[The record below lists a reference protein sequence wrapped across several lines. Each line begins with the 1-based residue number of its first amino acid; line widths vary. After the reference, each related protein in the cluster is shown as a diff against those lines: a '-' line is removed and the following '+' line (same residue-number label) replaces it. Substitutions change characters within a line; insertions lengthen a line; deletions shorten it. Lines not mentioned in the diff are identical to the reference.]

1 MNNAVFG
8 KSMEN
13 IRNRVDIKLCSNEK
27 KVEKLIAKPNFES
40 RTIFV
45 ENLAAIHVKKTKIIF
60 NKPIYIGMSI
70 LDTPKNCMYNFYY
83 NVMKAQFSDK
93 LRLLYT
99 DTNSLIMEIKT
110 EDFYSDVKT
119 NLIAE
124 FDTSDY
130 PKNNIYNMP
139 LVNKKVLG
147 KFKDE
152 FNGEIMEEFI
162 GLRSKIYAYR

>member
-1 MNNAVFG
+1 
-8 KSMEN
+8 
-13 IRNRVDIKLCSNEK
+13 
-27 KVEKLIAKPNFES
+27 
-40 RTIFV
+40 
-45 ENLAAIHVKKTKIIF
+45 
-60 NKPIYIGMSI
+60 MSI